1 MGDWEVFGF
10 SALVV
15 SLIVAGVKRNSIV
28 NFIQDF
34 KDVSSLA
41 KALVGIKVAGRKNRT
56 ILHSLLEGASRY
68 PDRPFLLYQD
78 EKYTYADAEAESN
91 RIARWVKTNSDLVQE
106 ETVAVLMRN
115 EPAFIWV
122 WLGFA
127 KLGVGTSLL
136 NHNLK
141 AESLMHCI
149 RVSNAR
155 FLIMSRA
162 FIDIAKELLPELQ
175 QLGIKVWV
183 LGSAFNGT
191 VIPDGMVAMETSQ
204 MTGNPLP
211 PDQLAPITHSTIA
224 SLIFTSGTTGLPKA
238 VKVPHKTPIKA
249 YHAWTLSG
257 GLKPTDVLYVS
268 LPLYHSSGLLNGV
281 LSCLSSGC
289 TVALAPKFSASRFW
303 DDMRKH
309 KATAFLYIG
318 ELCRYLLAQPE
329 KPDDGKYPS
338 PVRLAYGNGLGAD
351 IWERFQKRFNIERV
365 VEWYTATEASGGF
378 INTDGKVG
386 SVGRYSWLAEKLAG
400 NCVVVECDFATAQP
414 VRGPD
419 GKCKPVP
426 RGETGLMLFKLD
438 NFNKFLGYR
447 GPSQQTQNKLV
458 HDVKKTGDLFFN
470 SGDLMMVDVDGYV
483 YFKDRLGD
491 TFRWKGENVSTTEVS
506 NVMSRLSSIME
517 CNVYGVEVPGCEGR
531 AGMAAIVLHDGDS
544 LDPKHFFDHAINHLP
559 DYACPKFIRVMTEMD
574 ITKAFKH
581 KKKQLVSQ
589 GFNLEMISDDL
600 YVVDKVK
607 GSYVQI
613 NPSIMESIQRQSYKL

>member
-15 SLIVAGVKRNSIV
+15 SLIVAGVKRNSIA

-41 KALVGIKVAGRKNRT
+41 KALIGIKGAERKNKT
-56 ILHSLLEGASRY
+56 VITVLTDGVSHY

-78 EKYTYADAEAESN
+78 EKYTYRDAESESN
-91 RIARWVKTNSDLVQE
+91 RIARWVKMNSDLSQD
-106 ETVAVLMRN
+106 ETVAVLMKN
-115 EPAFIWV
+115 EPSFIWM

-136 NHNLK
+136 NYNLK
-141 AESLMHCI
+141 GESLMHCMRI
-149 RVSNAR
+149 SNAR
-155 FLIMSRA
+155 YLVMSRA

-183 LGSAFNGT
+183 LGSISNGT
-191 VIPDGMVAMETSQ
+191 KVPDGMVAMDTGLV
-204 MTGNPLP
+204 TGNPLP
-211 PDQLAPITHSTIA
+211 ADHLAPITHSTIA

-249 YHAWTLSG
+249 HYAWSLCG

-281 LSCLSSGC
+281 LSCLSAGC

-303 DDMRKH
+303 DDVRKH

-329 KPDDGKYPS
+329 KPNDGQYPS
-338 PVRLAYGNGLGAD
+338 PLRIAYGNGLGAD
-351 IWERFQKRFNIERV
+351 IWERFQKRFKIEKV

-386 SVGRYSWLAEKLAG
+386 AVGRYSWLAEKLAG

-414 VRGPD
+414 IRGSD
-419 GKCKPVP
+419 GKCKPVS

-447 GPSQQTQNKLV
+447 GPSHQTQNKLV
-458 HDVKKTGDLFFN
+458 RDVKKTGDLFFN
-470 SGDLMMVDVDGYV
+470 SGDLMMINVDGYV

-491 TFRWKGENVSTTEVS
+491 TFRWKGENVSTIEVS
-506 NVMSRLSSIME
+506 NIMSRLPSIME

-531 AGMAAIVLHDGDS
+531 AGMAAIVLQDGHN
-544 LDPKHFFDHAINHLP
+544 LDFKHLYDHATNHLP
-559 DYACPKFIRVMTEMD
+559 DYACPKFIRVMLEMD
-574 ITKAFKH
+574 ITTTFKH

-589 GFNLEMISDDL
+589 GFNIETISDDL
-600 YVVDKVK
+600 YVVDKAK
-607 GSYVQI
+607 GAYVQI
-613 NPSIMESIQRQSYKL
+613 SSNIMESIQRGSFKL